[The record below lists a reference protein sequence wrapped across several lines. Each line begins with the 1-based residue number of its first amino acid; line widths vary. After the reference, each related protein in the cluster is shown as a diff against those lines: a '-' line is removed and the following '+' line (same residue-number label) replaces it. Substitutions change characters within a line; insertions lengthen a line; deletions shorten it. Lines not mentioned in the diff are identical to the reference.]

1 MLCTSAVLVCAAA
14 EGQVLVDGTELT
26 LLDAEWY
33 RSKLGVVSQEPRLF
47 SMSVR
52 DNIAYG
58 A

>member
-1 MLCTSAVLVCAAA
+1 
-14 EGQVLVDGTELT
+14 VLVDGTELT